1 MSFKIHIEKSQQNL
15 FQRLQNHYCA
25 FTDYFLPAEIKIH
38 PRETGLFH
46 LQIILEYGSD
56 LRDTEVPEDQRA
68 KAAESIG
75 LLTYTGILSNGVDGT
90 YLFLSHCSLTYFVN
104 VKLIHYTIV
113 IVKSPIHTAHTKQV

>member
-1 MSFKIHIEKSQQNL
+1 M

-25 FTDYFLPAEIKIH
+25 FTDYFLPAEIKNH

-46 LQIILEYGSD
+46 LQLILEYGSD
-56 LRDTEVPEDQRA
+56 PMTTEVPKDQRA

-75 LLTYTGILSNGVDGT
+75 LLTYTGIVSNGVDGT

-113 IVKSPIHTAHTKQV
+113 IIKSPIHTAHTKQA